1 MHKTPVIFYIKSED
15 ELEKVASAI
24 TDSLRQ
30 TKLLLLKGD
39 LGAGKTTLSKLII
52 YKLIGFTEVRS
63 PTFTIMNSYEMNG
76 EVVFHYDLYR
86 IELEE
91 ELFNLSLEEDID
103 KSYVIIEWPEIA
115 MKTLSKYEYTQV
127 EINIKEEGRVI
138 TIS

>member
-52 YKLIGFTEVRS
+52 YKLIGFTEARS